1 MKYDRCGRCRCS
13 QTDKLITEELL
24 RDTTWNM
31 LTSPWGHVVVVGE
44 EVRAS
49 EYDVEECK
57 IRRSCSCVVLLRRNK
72 YILPSGSETF
82 V

>member
-1 MKYDRCGRCRCS
+1 MVVVGVPNS

-24 RDTTWNM
+24 RDTTWDIVDI
-31 LTSPWGHVVVVGE
+31 TIWGHVVVGVGE

>member
-1 MKYDRCGRCRCS
+1 M
-13 QTDKLITEELL
+13 
-24 RDTTWNM
+24 
-31 LTSPWGHVVVVGE
+31 VVVGE

-72 YILPSGSETF
+72 YILPSGSDVDTF
-82 V
+82 WNHTSLDSYIPTASFASFIFAHDLGDV